1 VTGKNVSFTLN
12 GTSVGTS
19 PTNGSGVASLS
30 GVSLGAIA
38 VGAYSNAIAA
48 SFAGDSSFT
57 ASSGSGTLTVSRA
70 NQTTVFVSAPA
81 AATYG
86 QSGLFATV
94 SGGSGTGAYS
104 FSAGTSTACSVDAS
118 TGALTLTSGTG
129 DCAITATR
137 AGDANYND
145 SAASAPA
152 VVAVGKAAAVITV
165 SGYTGVYDGAAHGA
179 TGSAKGLNNVDLSA
193 ELHLGST
200 FTNVPGGTANWT
212 FDGDA
217 NYAAQSGQVQVVIT
231 KATPVVTVSF
241 PSSPVI
247 YDGNPHEA
255 TAHAT
260 LVTLPED
267 GTLTVAY
274 TPAGPPVNAGAYSA
288 SAHFTSLSQNF
299 NDADSVAA
307 ATLTINKADATV
319 SVEGYTGTYDGNAHG
334 ATGTATGVK
343 GESLAAG
350 LDFGAAFTN
359 APGGT
364 AHWTFNGG
372 VNYNGQTG
380 DVAVTIARAS
390 AIVTVTCPSNV
401 TYTGAALTP
410 CSAKATGVGGL
421 DQSLNP
427 LYTDNLNAGLAQA
440 GANFI
445 GDVNH
450 DPNTGSAA
458 FTIDKAAS
466 TVVVTCP
473 ASKVYTGNAQTPCSA
488 GVTGVGGLDQS
499 LAPSYVNNVTVGTA
513 TANAAFGGDPNHL
526 GSSGSQTFTITPKTL
541 TITAKDETKTL
552 GSAFSFVGTEFLASG
567 LVASD
572 SVTSVTLTS
581 VGAASGAGVGTY
593 PILPGNAVGTGLT
606 NYAISY
612 VNGTLTVGYGVC
624 ALYDQAKAVKQNATV
639 PVKFYLC
646 TASGQ
651 DVSSSAVVVTAT
663 QLTPTSGSAA
673 ADVEDSGN
681 ANPDNNFRFDPTL
694 GPSGGYIFNLST
706 KGVPAAMWKLTFTVN
721 GAQFGTYTLGFGV
734 K

>member
-1 VTGKNVSFTLN
+1 V
-12 GTSVGTS
+12 
-19 PTNGSGVASLS
+19 
-30 GVSLGAIA
+30 
-38 VGAYSNAIAA
+38 
-48 SFAGDSSFT
+48 
-57 ASSGSGTLTVSRA
+57 
-70 NQTTVFVSAPA
+70 
-81 AATYG
+81 
-86 QSGLFATV
+86 
-94 SGGSGTGAYS
+94 
-104 FSAGTSTACSVDAS
+104 
-118 TGALTLTSGTG
+118 
-129 DCAITATR
+129 
-137 AGDANYND
+137 
-145 SAASAPA
+145 
-152 VVAVGKAAAVITV
+152 
-165 SGYTGVYDGAAHGA
+165 
-179 TGSAKGLNNVDLSA
+179 
-193 ELHLGST
+193 
-200 FTNVPGGTANWT
+200 
-212 FDGDA
+212 
-217 NYAAQSGQVQVVIT
+217 
-231 KATPVVTVSF
+231 
-241 PSSPVI
+241 
-247 YDGNPHEA
+247 
-255 TAHAT
+255 
-260 LVTLPED
+260 
-267 GTLTVAY
+267 
-274 TPAGPPVNAGAYSA
+274 
-288 SAHFTSLSQNF
+288 
-299 NDADSVAA
+299 SVA
-307 ATLTINKADATV
+307 
-319 SVEGYTGTYDGNAHG
+319 GYTGTYDGNAHG

-473 ASKVYTGNAQTPCSA
+473 ASKVYTGSAQTPCSA

>member
-1 VTGKNVSFTLN
+1 
-12 GTSVGTS
+12 
-19 PTNGSGVASLS
+19 
-30 GVSLGAIA
+30 
-38 VGAYSNAIAA
+38 
-48 SFAGDSSFT
+48 
-57 ASSGSGTLTVSRA
+57 
-70 NQTTVFVSAPA
+70 
-81 AATYG
+81 
-86 QSGLFATV
+86 V

-307 ATLTINKADATV
+307 ATLTINKADATVSVEGYTGTYDGDAHGATGTATGVKGESLAAGLNFGATFTDVPGGTTHWTFTGGTNYNDTSGDAAITINKANATV